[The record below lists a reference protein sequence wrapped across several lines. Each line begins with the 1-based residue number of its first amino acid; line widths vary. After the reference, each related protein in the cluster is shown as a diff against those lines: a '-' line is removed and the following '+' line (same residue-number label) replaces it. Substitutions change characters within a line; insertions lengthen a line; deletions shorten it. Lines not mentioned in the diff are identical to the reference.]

1 MSGAHQS
8 LRTKERVMNGSDRK
22 LETMAGGG
30 AFFESPRWHDGRLW
44 VSDYWRHQ
52 VLAISPQGV
61 AETVVEVP
69 DSPSGLGW
77 LPDGTLLVVSMLDR
91 KLLRVENGTTTLH
104 ADLSAHSGPQGN
116 DMVVDATGRAYVGT
130 IDFEGFAE
138 LPTTNLLRVDPDG
151 SVAVVAE
158 GLSFP
163 NGMVLTPDGSTLILA
178 ESWAQRL
185 TAFDVRP
192 DGSLGNRR
200 AWAQLG
206 PPQPAGTPG
215 QPARWSCAPDGIT
228 LDAEGAVWVADAANK
243 RAIRVR
249 EGGELLE
256 EVHAGGLDVIACA
269 LGDGDG
275 RTLFVCATPDFR
287 LPPQEAARTRPAR
300 ILTCRVDVPHAGRP

>member
-1 MSGAHQS
+1 
-8 LRTKERVMNGSDRK
+8 MNGSDHK
-22 LETMAGGG
+22 LETLAGGG
-30 AFFESPRWHDGRLW
+30 AFFESPRWHAGRLW

-52 VLAISPQGV
+52 VLAISPQGA
-61 AETVVEVP
+61 AEPVVEVP
-69 DSPSGLGW
+69 GSPSGLGW

-91 KLLRVENGTTTLH
+91 KLLRVQGGATTLH

-116 DMVVDATGRAYVGT
+116 DMVVDATGRAYIGT

-151 SVAVVAE
+151 SVAVAAE

-163 NGMVLTPDGSTLILA
+163 NGMVLTPDGSTLIVA

-185 TAFDVRP
+185 TAFEIRP
-192 DGSLGNRR
+192 DGSLANRR

-206 PPQPAGTPG
+206 PPQAAGTPG
-215 QPARWSCAPDGIT
+215 QPAQWSCAPDGIT

-249 EGGELLE
+249 KGGEILE
-256 EVHAGGLDVIACA
+256 EVHAGGPDVIACA
-269 LGDGDG
+269 LGDDDG
-275 RTLFVCATPDFR
+275 RTLFVCVTPDFR
-287 LPPQEAARTRPAR
+287 LPPEEAARTRPAR

>member
-1 MSGAHQS
+1 MSTA
-8 LRTKERVMNGSDRK
+8 DRK
-22 LETMAGGG
+22 LETLAGGG
-30 AFFESPRWHDGRLW
+30 AFFESPRWHAGRLW

-69 DSPSGLGW
+69 GSPSGLGW

-91 KLLRVENGTTTLH
+91 KLLQVQDGTTTLH
-104 ADLSAHSGPQGN
+104 ADLSARSGPQGN

-151 SVAVVAE
+151 SVAVAAE

-163 NGMVLTPDGSTLILA
+163 NGMVLTPDGATLIMA

-185 TAFDVRP
+185 TAFDLEP
-192 DGSLGNRR
+192 DGSLANRR
-200 AWAQLG
+200 AWAQFG
-206 PPQPAGTPG
+206 PPAADTPG
-215 QPARWSCAPDGIT
+215 GGPARWGCAPDGIA

-243 RAIRVR
+243 RAVRVR
-249 EGGELLE
+249 EGGQILE
-256 EVHAGGLDVIACA
+256 ELSAGDLDVIACA
-269 LGDGDG
+269 LGGDDGH
-275 RTLFVCATPDFR
+275 TLFLCTTPDFR
-287 LPPQEAARTRPAR
+287 LPPEEAARTRPAR
-300 ILTCRVDVPHAGRP
+300 VLTSRVDVPHAGRP